1 MSNEMTEELAVRE
14 SYTPS
19 RVVGGIPYFE
29 EYLKLAERIC
39 KTAMVPS
46 ALRNRPDEVLAV
58 VMYGAE
64 LGIGPMQA
72 MQQVNFIEGKPS
84 MAPELMRA
92 LIRTAG
98 HKLNITQSN
107 TECIIEGERCDT
119 GETGT
124 ASFTIADAEDAGLCK
139 IVDGKAQARSK
150 EGKKLTWEKYTKDML
165 LARATSRIARMMFS
179 DVIAGM
185 SYTPEEV
192 ESFSPPAESKPPKPA
207 KASATVTRS
216 APVKMA
222 TEEEIAHLKRL
233 LAMLEDDDK
242 AEVKASWQRLGIPPL
257 TQGLTD
263 DQCDEATQMVIE
275 VLNRLA
281 PEIIEGEIVSGE
293 NKPTAPDAV
302 VVDPSTLEAPMITNP
317 QIGKIRVLVGQAGVD
332 KDDIHQ
338 HVSDILHRQISSLKD
353 LTKAEATRTIDQLL
367 SDTDN

>member
-1 MSNEMTEELAVRE
+1 MTGELAIRE
-14 SYTPS
+14 SYTPA
-19 RVVGGIPYFE
+19 RVMGGIPYFE

-39 KTAMVPS
+39 KTAMVPA

-107 TECIIEGERCDT
+107 VECVIEGERCDT

-124 ASFTIADAEDAGLCK
+124 ASFTLDDAEDAGLCK

-185 SYTPEEV
+185 SYTPEEI
-192 ESFSPPAESKPPKPA
+192 ESFSPQAESKPPKPV
-207 KASATVTRS
+207 KASPTVTRS
-216 APVKMA
+216 APVQMA
-222 TEEEIAHLKRL
+222 SEEEIEHLKRL
-233 LAMLEDDDK
+233 LAMLEDNDK
-242 AEVKASWQRLGIPPL
+242 DEVKATWKGLGLPAL
-257 TQGLTD
+257 THGLTD
-263 DQCDEATQMVIE
+263 DQCDKATQMVIE
-275 VLNRLA
+275 VLNRLS
-281 PEIIEGEIVSGE
+281 PEIVEGEVV
-293 NKPTAPDAV
+293 KPQNDHTAPDDV
-302 VVDPSTLEAPMITNP
+302 ILETLSTGLSVDITTP
-317 QIGKIRVLVGQAGVD
+317 KISQAMIGKIHGLVGNRE
-332 KDDIHQ
+332 DIHEF
-338 HVSDILHRQISSLKD
+338 VSEKIGRQVTSLKD
-353 LTKAEATRTIDQLL
+353 VTKSEGIRLIDQLI
-367 SDTDN
+367 SDAESV